1 MPTLERG
8 FKSWAERV
16 SSGIRR
22 DLGLAPHD
30 PLPLAKLA
38 KYLDVGLFTPADVPG
53 LPPEVLEQLL
63 ERDPW
68 GWSAVTQVVNEMA
81 TIIFN
86 PRHSAG
92 RRASSI
98 AHELSHLLLEHE
110 TARVILSPDGQVA
123 MRTFDAKQEDE
134 ANWLAG
140 CLLLPR
146 VALVRAYRAGQ
157 TVEAIAVTYGTTEVM
172 VAYRSRITGVEFQ
185 VRRTMRG
192 RLAR

>member
-16 SSGIRR
+16 SGGIRR

-30 PLPLAKLA
+30 PLPPAVLAR
-38 KYLDVGLFTPADVPG
+38 YLDVQLCTPADVPR
-53 LPPEVLEQLL
+53 LPAEVLEQLL

-68 GWSAVTQVVNEMA
+68 GWSAVTQVVNGSA
-81 TIIFN
+81 SVIFN
-86 PRHSAG
+86 PRHSPG
-92 RRASSI
+92 RRASNI

-146 VALVRAYRAGQ
+146 VALLRAYRAGLSA
-157 TVEAIAVTYGTTEVM
+157 EAISEEYGVTEVL
-172 VAYRSRITGVEFQ
+172 VTYRSRMTGVERQ
-185 VRRTMRG
+185 LRRGPTLR
-192 RLAR
+192 R